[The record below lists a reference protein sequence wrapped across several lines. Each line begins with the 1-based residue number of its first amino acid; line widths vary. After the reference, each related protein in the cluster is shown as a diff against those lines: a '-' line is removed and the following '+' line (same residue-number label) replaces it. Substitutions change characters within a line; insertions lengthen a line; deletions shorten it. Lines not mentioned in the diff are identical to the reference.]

1 MTRKARKS
9 RKARK
14 AKSRRYKGG
23 AFLAAGLGKGVGTG
37 ISKAGTGISKAGT
50 YLKDKIPGLRS
61 TDLSDVMDVLKFSFG
76 AIVMS
81 PLYIATVLAN
91 MPLNTLHNL
100 SGKRIDDAH
109 SDAVGIQ
116 LYKYMFEG
124 YKKATEEKG
133 LIERIGER
141 KSLFEIPEGTK
152 VRKNIIAK
160 CDNCQKEQTPE
171 KPEKPLTGGGIQR
184 GGYMD
189 TFKTFDEIMG
199 FKPFNGVKG
208 VLGEM
213 GFKKYRDQIAK
224 SVAHQNVQLTH
235 KLREFEFEVDSIK
248 DTFLNRKKELKGH
261 ITNLKPE
268 LLFKS
273 IVVCQTLITDCV
285 ETMDNKKVKVTKDM
299 VVVSNP
305 YRRVNPDSSHFKMD
319 VCFLNNNCKEDC
331 ENCTLFD
338 NIVSIYHS
346 YARILLSTLR
356 GKNNNLY
363 VIIDMLFNI
372 LKNGIGGE
380 KPVIN
385 LDNIATMKYSG
396 PTDHIKQELEYPIIL
411 FKQLICEYGLYAEMK
426 TVFENKVKALDP
438 EEKRLLTMKLQ
449 SII

>member
-1 MTRKARKS
+1 
-9 RKARK
+9 
-14 AKSRRYKGG
+14 
-23 AFLAAGLGKGVGTG
+23 
-37 ISKAGTGISKAGT
+37 
-50 YLKDKIPGLRS
+50 
-61 TDLSDVMDVLKFSFG
+61 
-76 AIVMS
+76 
-81 PLYIATVLAN
+81 
-91 MPLNTLHNL
+91 
-100 SGKRIDDAH
+100 
-109 SDAVGIQ
+109 
-116 LYKYMFEG
+116 
-124 YKKATEEKG
+124 
-133 LIERIGER
+133 
-141 KSLFEIPEGTK
+141 
-152 VRKNIIAK
+152 
-160 CDNCQKEQTPE
+160 
-171 KPEKPLTGGGIQR
+171 
-184 GGYMD
+184 
-189 TFKTFDEIMG
+189 
-199 FKPFNGVKG
+199 
-208 VLGEM
+208 
-213 GFKKYRDQIAK
+213 
-224 SVAHQNVQLTH
+224 VQLTH

-248 DTFLNRKKELKGH
+248 DTFLKRKNELKGNIQH
-261 ITNLKPE
+261 LKPE

-273 IVVCQTLITDCV
+273 IVVCQTLITDCLELEKHV
-285 ETMDNKKVKVTKDM
+285 DKKVKVTKDM

-372 LKNGIGGE
+372 LKNGIGSE

-426 TVFENKVKALDP
+426 TVFEERVKKLDP